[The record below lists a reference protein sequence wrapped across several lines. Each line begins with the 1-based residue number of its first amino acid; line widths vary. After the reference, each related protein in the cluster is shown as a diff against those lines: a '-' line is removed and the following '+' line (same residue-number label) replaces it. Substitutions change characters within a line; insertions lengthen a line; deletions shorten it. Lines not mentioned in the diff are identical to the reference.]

1 MTDPTVITL
10 QLCFFGALGLF
21 MLSALAW
28 PILARVSVA
37 GPPVLP
43 LGRVATWPYLTLDL
57 LWLGFIYLTFYTL
70 SLDSARMALG
80 NTEVA
85 ISAQGLIQAIG
96 FQLILAGMTLL
107 VMVWRIRP
115 LAWLGLRW
123 PGWRWAFVIAPAGV
137 AAMWRFSLY
146 LDAAGLMQWMQSR
159 GVEQVQDS
167 VKLLQ
172 ETQDPLILG
181 LMALAAVVVAPLCE
195 EIVFRGYFY
204 PVAKKFVGPW
214 VAGACSA
221 LVFAAAHGSLA
232 PLLPLFYFGCL
243 LVIAYELSGSLW
255 APIAMHFGYNALTVI
270 FQVIARGLDWP
281 LVPNP

>member
-10 QLCFFGALGLF
+10 QACFFGALALF
-21 MLSALAW
+21 LLSAM
-28 PILARVSVA
+28 ARPVMAKAPAS
-37 GPPVLP
+37 GPPAIP
-43 LGRVATWPYLTLDL
+43 RGRVATWPYLALDL
-57 LWLGFIYLTFYTL
+57 LWIGFIFLTFF
-70 SLDSARMALG
+70 SISIDSARMALEKS
-80 NTEVA
+80 EVT
-85 ISAQGLIQAIG
+85 ISAPGLLQAIG
-96 FQLILAGMTLL
+96 FQVVLAGMTLG

-123 PGWRWAFVIAPAGV
+123 PGWRWVFVIAPAGV
-137 AAMWRFSLY
+137 AAMWRFSFY
-146 LDAAGLMQWMQSR
+146 LDAAGFMEWIKSL
-159 GVEQVQDS
+159 GVEQIQDS

-172 ETQDPLILG
+172 ETRDPLVLS
-181 LMALAAVVVAPLCE
+181 LMAGAAVLVAPLCE

-214 VAGACSA
+214 VAGTCSA

-243 LVIAYELSGSLW
+243 LVVAYELTGSLW
-255 APIAMHFGYNALTVI
+255 APIAIHFCYNSVTVI
-270 FQVIARGLDWP
+270 YQVIARGLDWP